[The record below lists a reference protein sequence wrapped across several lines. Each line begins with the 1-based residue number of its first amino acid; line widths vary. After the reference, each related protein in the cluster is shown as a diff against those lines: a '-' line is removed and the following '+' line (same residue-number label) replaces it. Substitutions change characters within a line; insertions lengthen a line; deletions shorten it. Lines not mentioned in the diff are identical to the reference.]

1 MQIPVTEFK
10 AKCTSI
16 FRDIEKQKKSIE
28 ITRRGKI
35 IAIVQPPADTGIVPE
50 HFLGCLHDT
59 LTFHQGWQDPLGEDE
74 WEVCK

>member
-16 FRDIEKQKKSIE
+16 FRDIEKQRKSVE

-35 IAIVQPPADTGIVPE
+35 IAIIKPPAATGPDPA
-50 HFLGCLHDT
+50 HFLGCLHNT
-59 LTFHQGWQDPLGEDE
+59 LTFHPGWEEPLGGDD
-74 WEVCK
+74 WEACK